1 MAVKLSVTVSDG
13 LSPPDEAALTLDTST
28 SFSVYTISGITRPD
42 SLRPTV
48 TMQSPIFLPSQQ
60 DWFSTGD
67 DLSMYLEIVKS
78 CTFGLPE
85 VRSLLLTSLVICIA
99 TAWLYD
105 RHSIL
110 SAKPVSRHS
119 PSTPGK
125 SKIMT
130 STLLS
135 FKSRFGRGPGS
146 GRGRAYQVSPVRA
159 SGGPRR
165 RQLGHQPHR
174 CRQLL
179 ELEVRPQEHG
189 GLVHARLGRIVGD
202 VDARLAQ
209 RVLGLQRL
217 RGVVVDQHVVGDP
230 VVQIGR
236 HLVARREA
244 ADLVAHLD
252 LDVVGE
258 ARRGHHARQLR

>member
-1 MAVKLSVTVSDG
+1 MAVKFSVSVSDG
-13 LSPPDEAALTLDTST
+13 LSPPDEAALTLETIASL
-28 SFSVYTISGITRPD
+28 SVQTISGITAPA

-48 TMQSPIFLPSQQ
+48 ILASPILRPSQQ
-60 DWFSTGD
+60 AWLSTGEA
-67 DLSMYLEIVKS
+67 LSMYLEMVKS

-159 SGGPRR
+159 P
-165 RQLGHQPHR
+165 
-174 CRQLL
+174 
-179 ELEVRPQEHG
+179 
-189 GLVHARLGRIVGD
+189 
-202 VDARLAQ
+202 
-209 RVLGLQRL
+209 
-217 RGVVVDQHVVGDP
+217 
-230 VVQIGR
+230 
-236 HLVARREA
+236 
-244 ADLVAHLD
+244 
-252 LDVVGE
+252 
-258 ARRGHHARQLR
+258 